1 MPDREGKTL
10 DISPVGLLGCAEV
23 EIVTRRFGVLDK
35 ETSPALA
42 RVQHRNL
49 SILSFIAMSCSLE
62 KSAEGFSVVQQS
74 ANSRQC
80 S

>member
-10 DISPVGLLGCAEV
+10 DISPIGLLVCAEV
-23 EIVTRRFGVLDK
+23 EVVARRFGILGR

-42 RVQHRNL
+42 RAEPRNL
-49 SILSFIAMSCSLE
+49 CILSFIAASCSLE

-74 ANSRQC
+74 ANSRQR